1 MKKKVLA
8 VFLFI
13 VLCLSGVFSM
23 TVQTTACAATVTAEC
38 VMDADSR
45 RILYESRGDTR
56 LPMASTT
63 KILTAISVLE
73 AGVDLA
79 KTVKIPKEAAG
90 VEGSS
95 VYLKEGDEYSVGD
108 LLYGL
113 MLRSGNDCAVALALE
128 VDGSIEKFST
138 RMNRTAEK
146 AGAFNSRFRT
156 PHGLPKSGHYT
167 TAVDLSLITSYA
179 LQNAVFQKI
188 VSAKFYEPRGW
199 ANKNKMLTLY
209 EGAIGVKTGYTKEAG
224 RCLVSAAERDGLR
237 LVCTVLNR
245 SDTYERSIKLLDDAF
260 SAYQR
265 VAVLEE
271 GEEISLQRGEKT
283 IKAVAK
289 DTVYYPL
296 MEEEKG
302 YLERIVTPYTNSAN
316 KEIIGQ
322 IQIFLFKRLLF
333 SGFLYTI

>member
-1 MKKKVLA
+1 MKKKLLVGCLLA
-8 VFLFI
+8 VLG
-13 VLCLSGVFSM
+13 LSSVCSLSM
-23 TVQTTACAATVTAEC
+23 ETACASSVSAEC
-38 VMDADSR
+38 VMEAGSR

-63 KILTAISVLE
+63 KIVTAISVLE
-73 AGVDLA
+73 SGIELE
-79 KTVKIPKEAAG
+79 KTVKIPKQAAG

-95 VYLKEGDEYSVGD
+95 VYLKEGEEYSVND

-113 MLRSGNDCAVALALE
+113 MLRSGNDCAVALAVE
-128 VDGSIEKFST
+128 VDGSVEKFST

-146 AGAFNSRFRT
+146 AGALHSRFRT
-156 PHGLPKSGHYT
+156 PHGLPKEGHYT

-179 LQNAVFQKI
+179 LQNDTFRKI
-188 VSAKFYEPRGW
+188 VSSKFYEPRGW

-209 EGAIGVKTGYTKEAG
+209 NGAIGVKTGYTKEAG

-260 SAYQR
+260 SSYQQ
-265 VAVLEE
+265 VEILGK
-271 GEEISLQRGEKT
+271 GELFEVQDGQKTLRG
-283 IKAVAK
+283 VAK
-289 DTVYYPL
+289 ESFQYPL
-296 MEEEKG
+296 MEEEKEHV
-302 YLERIVTPYTNSAN
+302 ERVISPYSMQGN
-316 KEIIGQ
+316 KEIVGQ

-333 SGFLYTI
+333 CGFLYKI